1 MYDQPLFR
9 IWFERAIPSRY
20 APMLEGVATVAP
32 DPSEADGIVAG
43 SRVPYNADFFQKA
56 PALQVVS
63 RTGIGY
69 DNIRVPDAT
78 ARRIAVCNA
87 PDGPSIST
95 AEHTI
100 ALIFAVTKKLKQCA
114 RDLSSGEKQDVFNNF
129 QGVELAGK
137 TLGLVGYGRI
147 ARHVASIATAIGMRV
162 IVYDPLVQGDQAECV
177 ASLDDLL
184 PVVDIV
190 SIHAPLT
197 DETKHLIN
205 AEKLKSM
212 KRGAV
217 LINCARGGIVDETA
231 LLESLESGHL
241 LGAGL
246 DVFEKEPP
254 SPDHPLLKRLDVVA
268 TPHIASATD
277 SGKDRLWTTAISQV
291 LQVLRGERPS
301 HMVNP
306 EVWDQMKPPS
316 AHRIPHA

>member
-1 MYDQPLFR
+1 MSDQPRFK

-20 APMLEGVATVAP
+20 APMLDGVATAAS

-43 SRVPYNADFFQKA
+43 SRVAYNADFFQKA
-56 PALQVVS
+56 PALRVVS

-69 DNIRVPDAT
+69 DNIRVLDAT
-78 ARRIAVCNA
+78 AHRIAICNA
-87 PDGPSIST
+87 PDGPTIST

-114 RDLSSGEKQDVFNNF
+114 RDLTSPEKQDFFNNF
-129 QGVELAGK
+129 EGVELAGK

-147 ARHVASIATAIGMRV
+147 GRRVASIAKAVGMRV
-162 IVYDPLVQGDQAECV
+162 IVYDPFIQGDQVERS
-177 ASLDDLL
+177 ASLDELL
-184 PVVDIV
+184 AIADVV

-197 DETKHLIN
+197 DETRHLIN
-205 AEKLKSM
+205 AGKLKSM
-212 KRGAV
+212 KRGSI

-254 SPDHPLLKRLDVVA
+254 SPDHPLLSRVDVVA

-277 SGKDRLWTTAISQV
+277 SGKDRLWTTAIAQV
-291 LQVLRGERPS
+291 LQVLRGERPP
-301 HMVNP
+301 HLINP
-306 EVWDQMKPPS
+306 EVWDHMKRPS
-316 AHRIPHA
+316 AHA